1 MPVNT
6 KDIIS
11 NELYNMAKVKNI
23 DKITV
28 KAIIE
33 KCGISRQTFYY
44 HFRDIM
50 DVIEYSIKKRTEKI
64 LKESLK
70 KENPKEV
77 IRIFV
82 DVGVEDYPLMKKLFE
97 SRQRPDVEKLIAGAF
112 RSYLYEMVSKNGIKK
127 SVSYKELEVIL
138 TFYAYGIAGLIIE
151 SCGAPDVDRET
162 LVEQIYS
169 IITDEISIFPERR

>member
-1 MPVNT
+1 MPVGT
-6 KDIIS
+6 KDNIS
-11 NELYNMAKVKNI
+11 NQLYDMAKTKNI

-28 KAIIE
+28 KALIE

-50 DVIEYSIKKRTEKI
+50 DVIEYSIKKRGEEI
-64 LKESLK
+64 VRESLK
-70 KENPKEV
+70 KDNPREV

-82 DVGVEDYPLMKKLFE
+82 DAGVENYSLMKKLFE
-97 SRQRPDVEKLIAGAF
+97 SRQRHDVEKLVADGF
-112 RSYLYEMVSKNGIKK
+112 RSYLYEMAKKNDMRKYM
-127 SVSYKELEVIL
+127 SYEDMEALL

-151 SCGAPDVDRET
+151 NCGQQHVDKDY

-169 IITDEISIFPERR
+169 IITGELNIIPK